1 MTALLRLLNRVMNK
15 YTKAVLAVVALSVFA
30 LPVRA
35 ETDPCS
41 RAYAI
46 SAAIMT
52 ARQHE
57 IPLPQVLE
65 TTNALVNALSENQ
78 RAGVETTLR
87 SIIVRA
93 YRKNK
98 TDAELISADEFGNSY
113 GLECLT
119 GEDRRFPAI
128 NWDQQTR
135 DAFGEWAEVL
145 LTADKRR
152 KKTIQEAFK
161 DAVAEIRSLEEFAQK
176 KHEAELTLLNALAS
190 EKAAANVLDAITT
203 RITRAWRRPVAF
215 QSGLEVYLRISLASN
230 GELVDVRIVK
240 TSGDVLFDRSA
251 LTAVQRAAPFDEVKQ
266 FDATTFEERF
276 RSLTVKFRP
285 DG

>member
-1 MTALLRLLNRVMNK
+1 MQRLSTGLIA
-15 YTKAVLAVVALSVFA
+15 TFITLTTS
-30 LPVRA
+30 LPLKA

-46 SAAIMT
+46 SATIMT
-52 ARQHE
+52 ARQHD

-93 YRKNK
+93 YRKSK
-98 TDAELISADEFGNSY
+98 TEAALSSADEFGNGY
-113 GLECLT
+113 GLNCLT
-119 GEDRRFPAI
+119 GEDSRFPAI
-128 NWDQQTR
+128 SWDQRTI

-145 LTADKRR
+145 LTGEK
-152 KKTIQEAFK
+152 Q
-161 DAVAEIRSLEEFAQK
+161 LG
-176 KHEAELTLLNALAS
+176 NALDA
-190 EKAAANVLDAITT
+190 EKQSATVLDAITS

-215 QSGLEVYLRISLASN
+215 NGGLEVYLRMSLASN

-240 TSGDVLFDRSA
+240 TSGDALFDRSA
-251 LTAVQRAAPFDEVKQ
+251 LTAVNRAAPFDEVKQ
-266 FDATTFEERF
+266 FDAATFEEKF

-285 DG
+285 ED